1 MAEISAPL
9 PLREDCNISCSD
21 TWKLVNSKLG
31 PTFSPTLAVPEPTS
45 NFLYGPVQH
54 WASLAVSANFLLLKS
69 ASLDYM
75 ISTAWNSALVII
87 NPCPISKLKL
97 RASIYKFNK
106 IFVSRF
112 MSGFEWAILLLNQFI
127 GFYLPNLH
135 KFEIIQLV
143 LFQTR
148 MTLNTSSFQCR
159 HREPRASANM
169 YFGANPVPL
178 LTLLLCAATT
188 WNNIISSQFFWSST
202 IKYDN
207 IYKGYGLICWPFH
220 SSEGGRNLWI
230 SLRLLQFHT
239 PLYLWY
245 KSVPW
250 SERKVCG
257 HPRQVCNHL

>member
-143 LFQTR
+143 LFQTC
-148 MTLNTSSFQCR
+148 LLYTSD
-159 HREPRASANM
+159 
-169 YFGANPVPL
+169 
-178 LTLLLCAATT
+178 AA
-188 WNNIISSQFFWSST
+188 
-202 IKYDN
+202 D
-207 IYKGYGLICWPFH
+207 
-220 SSEGGRNLWI
+220 E
-230 SLRLLQFHT
+230 
-239 PLYLWY
+239 
-245 KSVPW
+245 
-250 SERKVCG
+250 
-257 HPRQVCNHL
+257 